1 MTIHA
6 WCDYIYYDG
15 LWTFSQLYVRCDDER
30 IVSWRVQWL
39 DSEASNTDKERQ

>member
-30 IVSWRVQWL
+30 IKSWRVSWL
-39 DSEASNTDKERQ
+39 NSEASSTGKEQE

>member
-30 IVSWRVQWL
+30 ITSWRVSWL
-39 DSEASNTDKERQ
+39 NSEASSTGTEQK